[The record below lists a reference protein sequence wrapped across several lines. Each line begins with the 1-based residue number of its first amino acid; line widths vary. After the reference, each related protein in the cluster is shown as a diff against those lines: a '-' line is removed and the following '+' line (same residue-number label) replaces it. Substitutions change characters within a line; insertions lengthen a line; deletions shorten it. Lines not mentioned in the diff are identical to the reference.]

1 MAINVAV
8 GCMVGERDMIGSY
21 AHNGPKALM
30 CGVDGEGL
38 GAEPGVVDAPEWGVS
53 SDGWGGKAA
62 ETFWVVEVL
71 G

>member
-1 MAINVAV
+1 
-8 GCMVGERDMIGSY
+8 MIGSY
-21 AHNGPKALM
+21 AHNGPEALM